1 MPQLTAQLLAELL
14 DRHGAALKL
23 YARQWCQAPDDV
35 VQQSLID
42 LAGCQELPSN
52 PAAWLFVA
60 VRRRAISGARSE
72 RRRQQHEQEAA
83 AKWFVRSQEQQ
94 AAAEIA
100 ADALAEL
107 PLEDREIVIAH
118 WWGRLTF
125 EEIAQLVGTSS
136 STAQRRFEAAINRL
150 REKLNPDRMNTP
162 CPNQKT

>member
-23 YARQWCQAPDDV
+23 YARQWCLTPDDV
-35 VQQSLID
+35 VQQAMID
-42 LAGCQELPSN
+42 LDGCPELPENS
-52 PAAWLFVA
+52 AAWLFTA
-60 VRRRAISGARSE
+60 VRRRAISAARSDR
-72 RRRQQHEQEAA
+72 RRRQHEQAAA

-94 AAAEIA
+94 VAVKIAAE
-100 ADALAEL
+100 ALAEL
-107 PLEDREIVIAH
+107 PLADREIVIAY

-125 EEIAQLVGTSS
+125 DEIARLVGTSS
-136 STAQRRFEAAINRL
+136 STAQRRFEAAIGRL